1 MSLAFELYR
10 EVLDNLHEGMYLIDE
25 KRNIIFWNNAA
36 ERVTGYLVRE
46 VVGKK
51 CRNNLLRHANSKG
64 KCLCSHSCPIERTFS
79 DLRAREIDVY
89 AHHKD
94 GSRVLT
100 RLQISSFKDPA
111 GGTVVAVKFDT
122 DPDSASFR
130 KRYYEEHLKKAPHQE
145 TLPLVA
151 ERRAI
156 ERQLTADL
164 DELRRYGWSFGVM
177 FISIDRFDN
186 IVSQYGSAHGY
197 KVLRMV
203 AETLTKN
210 LRTSDIVGRWN
221 ENQFIVI
228 ALNVDS
234 RGLKSLAERLRVLVA
249 QSRLTCYKEQISF
262 TVSIGV
268 SAALPE
274 DSMQELVERCS
285 FLLRKSCST
294 GGNLVTI

>member
-10 EVLDNLHEGMYLIDE
+10 EVLDNLHEGMYLINE
-25 KRNIIFWNNAA
+25 KRTIIFWNNAA
-36 ERVTGYLVRE
+36 ERVTGYLVPE
-46 VVGKK
+46 VVGRK
-51 CRNNLLRHANSKG
+51 CRHHLFRHTNFKG
-64 KCLCSHSCPIERTFS
+64 KCLCSHACPIERTFT
-79 DLRAREIDVY
+79 DLRPREIDVY

-100 RLQISSFKDPA
+100 RLQISPFKDPS
-111 GGTVVAVKFDT
+111 GETVVAVKFDT

-130 KRYYEEHLKKAPHQE
+130 KRFYEDHVKKEPHQE

-164 DELRRYGWSFGVM
+164 DELRRYGWSFGIM
-177 FISIDRFDN
+177 FISVDRFDT
-186 IVSQYGSAHGY
+186 IVSQYGSAYGY
-197 KVLRMV
+197 KALRMI
-203 AETLTKN
+203 AETLTRN
-210 LRTSDIVGRWN
+210 LRTSDIVGRWG
-221 ENQFIVI
+221 ENQFVVI

-234 RGLKSLAERLRVLVA
+234 RGLKALADRLRVLVA

-274 DSMQELVERCS
+274 DTMPELVERS
-285 FLLRKSCST
+285 SILLRKSCSA
-294 GGNLVTI
+294 GGNMVTI